1 MEDEMKTKNFSGT
14 ILILIV
20 LLLITITS
28 SGIAQDRQF
37 ATKGVTELTGTVS
50 YSNFTSVNNGETGD
64 AISIFTIAPQV
75 GYFVVDGL
83 ELGLGT
89 GVSLLPGF
97 SVLSPEDDES
107 TSFLQIFFAPSYNIK
122 TENKSLYP
130 FIEAQAGYTSI
141 SSDGDTQSGFSYGG
155 RAGLKI
161 VAVEHLLVSISAQY
175 LLIKLNE
182 SGETERDGFNYLT
195 FGIGVSGYF

>member
-1 MEDEMKTKNFSGT
+1 MKTQNFSLT
-14 ILILIV
+14 ILTLAALSLIM
-20 LLLITITS
+20 IS
-28 SGIAQDRQF
+28 SGGNAQDRQF
-37 ATKGVTELTGTVS
+37 ATKGVTEISGSVS
-50 YSNFTSVNNGETGD
+50 YSNFTYVSDGETGD
-64 AISIFTIAPQV
+64 AISIFTLAPQI
-75 GYFVVDGL
+75 GYFVIDGL

-97 SVLSPEDDES
+97 SVLSPEDGES
-107 TSFLQIFFAPSYNIK
+107 TNILQFFFSPSYNIK
-122 TENKSLYP
+122 TNGKNLFP
-130 FIEAQAGYTSI
+130 FIEAQLGYTSI
-141 SSDGDTQSGFSYGG
+141 SSGDQTDSGFSYGG

-175 LLIKLNE
+175 LLITLNE